1 MIHKYFLPFL
11 LFIVISKECSAF
23 SILDAGAT
31 STQALSH
38 LCHHLSM
45 KSTQQSGPFGVF
57 THKTYK
63 NLSTLFAALHT
74 ELINKKFTSKNA
86 EYFCTQIDLANPKN
100 WIFFFA
106 CTYVVYKAAAYC
118 FGCLRRV
125 RTKKNSH
132 GKNEHIIVIANG
144 IPYVLNQLKK
154 NE

>member
-23 SILDAGAT
+23 SILDAGAA
-31 STQALSH
+31 STQGLSH

-45 KSTQQSGPFGVF
+45 KSTAQVSPWSVF

-106 CTYVVYKAAAYC
+106 CTYAVCKTVAYC
-118 FGCLRRV
+118 FGYLRRV

-132 GKNEHIIVIANG
+132 DHRVHITVTVDG
-144 IPYVLNQLKK
+144 IPYVPQ
-154 NE
+154 